1 MLLLYGREGKGHDL
15 SWRRKRFKQDFVF
28 SSSSLKQTELTGD
41 GELGGG
47 VTQRN
52 ELLSAAVVVDNDVHG
67 VGAQRDVIGSDGQ
80 GGGGVIRHLPVLTC
94 PISIQHQVSFNTP
107 STPVFST
114 FFRPRTA

>member
-1 MLLLYGREGKGHDL
+1 MR
-15 SWRRKRFKQDFVF
+15 
-28 SSSSLKQTELTGD
+28 QTELTGD

-67 VGAQRDVIGSDGQ
+67 VGAQRYVVGSDGQ

-94 PISIQHQVSFNTP
+94 PISIQRQVSLAHADI
-107 STPVFST
+107 STGT
-114 FFRPRTA
+114 FQYFLKKKKNDVSS